1 MDYDIIILGASF
13 IEVSCTLTHGDT
25 LASIM
30 TWQDN
35 YNERG
40 KMKSVYIVLRAMK
53 TVESCMVVESFIY
66 QTASNSAPQL

>member
-35 YNERG
+35 YKEREG
-40 KMKSVYIVLRAMK
+40 R
-53 TVESCMVVESFIY
+53 
-66 QTASNSAPQL
+66 